1 LAAKRLTQPFG
12 GAPQPRCLRG
22 HLIQICRRSQPNQ
35 VLRHALSRLGNLE
48 DQFRSEYEGFLKVRR
63 QATELQRLAG

>member
-1 LAAKRLTQPFG
+1 M
-12 GAPQPRCLRG
+12 RG
-22 HLIQICRRSQPNQ
+22 HLIRICRRSQPNQ
-35 VLRHALSRLGNLE
+35 VPRHALSRLGNLE